1 MNMTYE
7 LNNLRKDAD
16 LFDGKFTKTSPVVEV
31 FSAMVNGQELSK
43 FGAKADAAVT
53 YIKDLGSRAENGDY
67 TAVAELNTLRRFV
80 IETPIM
86 EEIKLLGIFGS
97 YKHVG
102 YDETIEREVYK
113 HVGERSRT
121 QAAGG
126 DVVFPETVKETY
138 PVGTF
143 TVSGGYA
150 VDYRRVALGDMEKE
164 HEGLALV
171 KTDIRNRAILAIV
184 NRVYN
189 AIKNATGVKYTI
201 EAAGLTKAGVDG
213 VITNVR
219 RNGKPTV
226 IGDYALISQFTP
238 WAGYI
243 GAINGNTV
251 TGISEKAMNEIAQTG
266 ALSMYNGAVL
276 AEMPNPYNE
285 YEMNEAGDNFKTLL
299 PAGLGFVI
307 PAGVKSPIA
316 TYTRGGLTSFTGNNV
331 KNGKIETRFDLE
343 VGCDVAKGQEHRIGT
358 IYDTNIGGLD

>member
-7 LNNLRKDAD
+7 LNNLRKDTD
-16 LFDGKFTKTSPVVEV
+16 LFDGKFNKNSPIVEI
-31 FSAMVNGQELSK
+31 FSAMVKGQELSK
-43 FGAKADAAVT
+43 FGKKADQAVD
-53 YIKDLGSRAENGDY
+53 YIKELGSRAENGDN

-86 EEIKLLGIFGS
+86 EEIKMLGIFGS
-97 YKHVG
+97 YNHVG

-113 HVGERSRT
+113 QVGERSRQ

-126 DVVFPETVKETY
+126 DVVFPEFVKEAY

-150 VDYRRVALGDMEKE
+150 VDYRRVALGDMERE
-164 HEGLALV
+164 NEGLTLV
-171 KTDIRNRAILAIV
+171 KTDIRNRAVLAIV
-184 NRVYN
+184 NKVYD
-189 AIKNATGVKYTI
+189 AVKNATGVKYQL

-213 VITNVR
+213 VINNVR

-238 WAGYI
+238 WAGYVGTI
-243 GAINGNTV
+243 SSNTI
-251 TGISEKAMNEIAQTG
+251 TNISEKAMNEIAQGG
-266 ALSMYNGAVL
+266 ALSMYNGAIL

-285 YEMNEAGDNFKTLL
+285 YELTADGTNFKTLL

-331 KNGKIETRFDLE
+331 KNGKVETRFDIE
-343 VGCDVAKGQEHRIGT
+343 VGCDVAKGQEHRIGM
-358 IYDTNIGGLD
+358 IYDTNVGGLD

>member
-97 YKHVG
+97 YKNVG

-213 VITNVR
+213 VINNVR

-238 WAGYI
+238 WAGYV

-266 ALSMYNGAVL
+266 ALSMYNGTVL

-285 YEMNEAGDNFKTLL
+285 YEMNDAGDNFKTLL

>member
-43 FGAKADAAVT
+43 FGAKADVAVN

-184 NRVYN
+184 NRIYN

-213 VITNVR
+213 VINNVR

-238 WAGYI
+238 WAGYV
-243 GAINGNTV
+243 GAINGNTI

-266 ALSMYNGAVL
+266 ALSMYNGTVL

-285 YEMNEAGDNFKTLL
+285 YEMNKTGDNFKTLL

-343 VGCDVAKGQEHRIGT
+343 VGCDIAKGQEHRIGT